1 MQELG
6 RTPSIFSEQEQYRV
20 GIVAILERGIQQM
33 QLQGLAD
40 NEDVGFARQ
49 ALNFLKQ
56 NRISRVDT
64 SRHLNLMLN

>member
-6 RTPSIFSEQEQYRV
+6 RTPSIFGEQEQYRV

-33 QLQGLAD
+33 QLHGLAD

>member
-20 GIVAILERGIQQM
+20 SIVAILERGIQQM
-33 QLQGLAD
+33 QLQGQTD

>member
-20 GIVAILERGIQQM
+20 SIVAILERGIQQM
-33 QLQGLAD
+33 QLQGQID